1 MKATALRVTVAAL
14 AAAAAWQVS
23 AQQPPQ
29 GERVRGTIDKLDG
42 STLAVKTSDGQAMRI
57 KLTDDARIVGVMKA
71 SMADIK
77 EGMFIGSAAMP
88 QTDGSQKSLEIHIF
102 PEAKRGTGEG
112 HRPYTIPNSTMTNG
126 TVGAVGNAV
135 TSVEGNTVMLKYKGG
150 EKKMVVPP
158 GVPIVRY
165 EIGDR
170 SDLKPGAAFTILSAV
185 KKSDGSFET
194 SRVNVGRNGAVPQ

>member
-1 MKATALRVTVAAL
+1 MVAVL

-23 AQQPPQ
+23 AQQPQ
-29 GERVRGTIDKLDG
+29 GERVRGTIDKLEG
-42 STLAVKTSDGQAMRI
+42 STLAVKTSDGHAMRI
-57 KLTDDARIVGVMKA
+57 KLTDDARIVGVVKA

-77 EGMFIGSAAMP
+77 PGSFIGSAATP
-88 QTDGSQKSLEIHIF
+88 QPDGSQKALEVHIF
-102 PEAKRGTGEG
+102 PEAMRGTGEG
-112 HRPYTIPNSTMTNG
+112 HRPYSIPNSTMTNG
-126 TVGAVGNAV
+126 TVGGNAV
-135 TSVEGNTVMLKYKGG
+135 TSVDGHAVVLAYKGG
-150 EKKMVVPP
+150 EKKIVVPP

>member
-1 MKATALRVTVAAL
+1 MNATALRLTVAAL
-14 AAAAAWQVS
+14 VAASWQVS
-23 AQQPPQ
+23 AQQPQ
-29 GERVRGTIDKLDG
+29 GERVRGTIEKLDG
-42 STLAVKTSDGQAMRI
+42 STLAVKTADGHAMRI

-77 EGMFIGSAAMP
+77 EGSFIGSAAMP
-88 QTDGSQKSLEIHIF
+88 QADGSQKSLEVHIF
-102 PEAKRGTGEG
+102 PEAMRGTGEG

-126 TVGAVGNAV
+126 TAGNAV
-135 TSVEGNTVMLKYKGG
+135 KAVDGDAIMVSYKGG
-150 EKKMVVPP
+150 EKKILVPA

-185 KKSDGSFET
+185 KKSDGSLET
-194 SRVNVGRNGAVPQ
+194 NRVNVGREGAVPQ

>member
-1 MKATALRVTVAAL
+1 MKATVLRITVAAL
-14 AAAAAWQVS
+14 AAAASWQVS
-23 AQQPPQ
+23 AQQPQ
-29 GERVRGTIDKLDG
+29 GERVRGTIEKLDG
-42 STLAVKTSDGQAMRI
+42 TTLAVKTSDGHAMRI
-57 KLTDDARIVGVMKA
+57 KLTDDARIVGVAKA

-88 QTDGSQKSLEIHIF
+88 QADGSQKSLEIHIF
-102 PEAKRGTGEG
+102 PEAMRGTGEG

-135 TSVEGNTVMLKYKGG
+135 ASVDGNTVMLKYKGG

-170 SDLKPGAAFTILSAV
+170 GDLKPGAAFTILSAV

-194 SRVNVGRNGAVPQ
+194 NRVNVGRGGVVPQ